1 MYLIPCNYMELPW
14 LLPPASSSGE
24 HCCSTGTGT
33 GFGPEMLSYTAFAK
47 LCCLPSPRLQA
58 ARRNILIIIEKG
70 LVWDQLQI
78 VGCWFWVQGKTG
90 EDYAAEWAAVIREI
104 QDEKCLIPGKLGNI
118 WGCRQTIG
126 MRISLSTEKQV
137 TITIWKLSATPN
149 C

>member
-1 MYLIPCNYMELPW
+1 MYLIPCDHVELPW
-14 LLPPASSSGE
+14 LLRHQRAAVGSSAAALAPGLE
-24 HCCSTGTGT
+24 LKVLC
-33 GFGPEMLSYTAFAK
+33 YTAFAK

-58 ARRNILIIIEKG
+58 ARRNTLITLEKG

-78 VGCWFWVQGKTG
+78 VCCWFWVQGKTG

-104 QDEKCLIPGKLGNI
+104 QDEECLIPGKLGNI

-126 MRISLSTEKQV
+126 MRISLSREKRV
-137 TITIWKLSATPN
+137 TITVWKLSAAPN